1 MNIESK
7 LWKVYSPVG
16 CQIAVLQKT
25 SGMQRFVTIGKFPNS
40 EALAAMSE
48 QQFNRICR
56 EAFHGERKYQ

>member
-7 LWKVYSPVG
+7 LWKVVWYG
-16 CQIAVLQKT
+16 YQIAVLQKA
-25 SGMQRFVTIGKFPNS
+25 SGTQRFVSIGKFPNS

-48 QQFNRICR
+48 RQFNRLCR